1 MYKLGYIFCFLVLFA
16 CKSKRSK
23 TGTAEPGFTYEAF
36 SDLFPAIKLPYQ
48 ITDTALLK
56 SKDTTQIR
64 SSEFAGFIADS
75 VKNQIFTK
83 GSKPKYYALA
93 KIEVPKAETYYI
105 VKAVSG
111 SKKAALLI
119 SFDRQGKYATSFP
132 FLVPDDDATTSQL
145 SSIDKSF
152 TISKNIVQKKDG
164 ELKGEGKNVYVYS
177 ADTRQFI
184 LIMTD
189 LLDESKRDLINPI
202 DTMPKTRKFA
212 GDYIQGKRSLVSIR
226 NGRTPN
232 QALAFIHIEKN
243 DGECV
248 GELKGEILFTSSTT
262 AIYRQGGDPCIL
274 QFNFTSSSVT
284 LKEEEGCG
292 NHRGL
297 DCTLNGNY
305 TKKKEAKSKSNTKKT
320 TKK

>member
-16 CKSKRSK
+16 CNSKRSK

-305 TKKKEAKSKSNTKKT
+305 IKKKAAKSKSNTKKT

>member
-1 MYKLGYIFCFLVLFA
+1 MYKLGYIFCFLVLLA
-16 CKSKRSK
+16 CHSKK
-23 TGTAEPGFTYEAF
+23 TKTETSETGFTYEAF
-36 SDLFPAIKLPYQ
+36 SDLFPAVKLPYQ
-48 ITDTALLK
+48 ITDTSLLK
-56 SKDTTQIR
+56 SKDTTQIK
-64 SSEFAGFIADS
+64 STEFAGFIADS

-83 GSKPKYYALA
+83 GAKLKYYALA

-105 VKAVSG
+105 VKVVSG

-119 SFDRQGKYATSFP
+119 SFDRQGKYATGFP
-132 FLVPDDDATTSQL
+132 FLIPDDDATTSQA

-152 TISKNIVQKKDG
+152 TISKNVVQKKDG

-232 QALAFIHIEKN
+232 QALAFIHVEKN
-243 DGECV
+243 EGECT

-262 AIYRQGGDPCIL
+262 AIFRQGGDPCIL
-274 QFNFTSSSVT
+274 QFNFTTSSVT

-297 DCTLNGNY
+297 DCTLNGIF
-305 TKKKEAKSKSNTKKT
+305 TKKKEVKAKSSTKKT

>member
-48 ITDTALLK
+48 ITDTALLR

-132 FLVPDDDATTSQL
+132 FLAPDDDATTSQL

>member
-48 ITDTALLK
+48 ITDTALLR

>member
-1 MYKLGYIFCFLVLFA
+1 MYKLGYIFFCMVLLA
-16 CKSKRSK
+16 CQSKKAGTK
-23 TGTAEPGFTYEAF
+23 TDESEFTYEGF
-36 SDLFPAIKLPYQ
+36 SNLFPATKLPYQ
-48 ITDTALLK
+48 LTDTGLLK
-56 SKDTTQIR
+56 SRDTTQIR
-64 SSEFAGFIADS
+64 SSEFAGYIADS
-75 VKNQIFTK
+75 IKNQIFAK
-83 GSKPKYYALA
+83 GAKPKYYALA
-93 KIEVPKAETYYI
+93 RIEVPKAETYFI
-105 VKAVSG
+105 VKAVSA

-132 FLVPDDDATTSQL
+132 FLVPDDDATTSQS
-145 SSIDKSF
+145 SSIDKSL
-152 TISKNIVQKKDG
+152 TISKNIIQKKGG
-164 ELKGEGKNVYVYS
+164 ELKGEGKNAYVYS

-202 DTMPKTRKFA
+202 DTMSRTRKFS
-212 GDYIQGKRSLVSIR
+212 GDYVQGKRNLVSIR

-232 QALAFIHIEKN
+232 QALAFVHIEKN

-248 GELKGEILFTSSTT
+248 GELKGEILFTSANT

-297 DCTLNGNY
+297 DCTLNGNFP
-305 TKKKEAKSKSNTKKT
+305 KKKEAKTKTITKKT
-320 TKK
+320 TKR

>member
-1 MYKLGYIFCFLVLFA
+1 MYKLGYVVLCLVLLA
-16 CKSKRSK
+16 CNSKK
-23 TGTAEPGFTYEAF
+23 KGAQTEETGFTYEGF
-36 SDLFPAIKLPYQ
+36 SNLFPAATLPYQ
-48 ITDTALLK
+48 LTDTGLQR

-64 SSEFAGFIADS
+64 SAEFAGYIADS
-75 VKNQIFTK
+75 VKNQIFAK
-83 GSKPKYYALA
+83 GAKPKYYALA
-93 KIEVPKAETYYI
+93 RIEVPKAETYFI
-105 VKAVSG
+105 TKAVSG

-119 SFDRQGKYATSFP
+119 IFDKTGKFANSFP
-132 FLVPDDDATTSQL
+132 FLVPDDDETTSQS
-145 SSIDKSF
+145 SSIDKSL
-152 TISKNIVQKKDG
+152 TISKNIIQKKGG
-164 ELKGEGKNVYVYS
+164 ELIGEGKNVYVYS
-177 ADTRQFI
+177 GDTKQFT

-202 DTMPKTRKFA
+202 DTMPRTRKFA
-212 GDYIQGKRSLVSIR
+212 GDYVLGKRNLVSIR
-226 NGRTPN
+226 NGRTAN

-243 DGECV
+243 EGVCI
-248 GELKGEILFTSSTT
+248 GELKGEILFTSSNT

-274 QFNFTSSSVT
+274 QFTFSSNSVS

-305 TKKKEAKSKSNTKKT
+305 AKKKETKPRSTNKKT

>member
-1 MYKLGYIFCFLVLFA
+1 MYKLGYVFCCLVLLA
-16 CKSKRSK
+16 CNSKKAK
-23 TGTAEPGFTYEAF
+23 TSTEESGFTYEGF
-36 SDLFPAIKLPYQ
+36 SNLFPTTKLPYQ
-48 ITDTALLK
+48 LTDTGFQK

-64 SSEFAGFIADS
+64 SSEFAGFISDS
-75 VKNQIFTK
+75 VKRQIFARGT
-83 GSKPKYYALA
+83 KPKYYALA
-93 KIEVPKAETYYI
+93 RIGVPKAETYFI

-111 SKKAALLI
+111 AKKAALLI
-119 SFDRQGKYATSFP
+119 SFDNQGKYATSFP
-132 FLVPDDDATTSQL
+132 FLVPDEDPTTSQT
-145 SSIDKSF
+145 SSIDKSL
-152 TISKNIVQKKDG
+152 TISKNIVQKKGG
-164 ELKGEGKNVYVYS
+164 ELTGEGKNVYVYS
-177 ADTRQFI
+177 ADTKQFI

-202 DTMPKTRKFA
+202 DTMPKTRKFS
-212 GDYIQGKRSLVSIR
+212 GDYFQGKRSLVSIR

-248 GELKGEILFTSSTT
+248 GELKGEILFTSSNT

-274 QFNFTSSSVT
+274 QFNFTSSSVS

-297 DCTLNGNY
+297 ECTLNGSF
-305 TKKKEAKSKSNTKKT
+305 TKKKEAKTKTTTKKT
-320 TKK
+320 AKK

>member
-1 MYKLGYIFCFLVLFA
+1 MYKLGFILFCMVLLG
-16 CKSKRSK
+16 CQSKKAGKK
-23 TGTAEPGFTYEAF
+23 TGESEFTYEGF
-36 SDLFPAIKLPYQ
+36 SNLFPAIKLPYQ
-48 ITDTALLK
+48 LTDTGLLK

-64 SSEFAGFIADS
+64 SSEFAGYIADS
-75 VKNQIFTK
+75 IKNQIFAK
-83 GSKPKYYALA
+83 GTKPKYYALA
-93 KIEVPKAETYYI
+93 KIEVPKAETYFI

-119 SFDRQGKYATSFP
+119 SFDKQGKYATSFP
-132 FLVPDDDATTSQL
+132 FLVPDDDATTSQS
-145 SSIDKSF
+145 SSIDKSL
-152 TISKNIVQKKDG
+152 TISKNILQKKDG
-164 ELKGEGKNVYVYS
+164 ELKGEGKNAYVYS

-202 DTMPKTRKFA
+202 DTMPRTRKFS
-212 GDYIQGKRSLVSIR
+212 GDYVQGKRNLVSIR

-232 QALAFIHIEKN
+232 QALAFVHIEKN

-248 GELKGEILFTSSTT
+248 GELKGEILFTSANT

-297 DCTLNGNY
+297 DCTLNGNFP
-305 TKKKEAKSKSNTKKT
+305 KKKEAKTKTSTKKT